1 MYFKLSLV
9 IILIVFFTIPIFTT
23 DVFGHGLGGD
33 QAPPISFEGMEV
45 TVSTMLDPS
54 DITVGEVDSA
64 NIQVRFFDTL
74 TDENLEKVTFRVE
87 VWRSG
92 DLLARNLFFDDD
104 GTLDIEIRPEFGCTE
119 PEPWQC
125 TTYFGSEHASAPGA
139 LYVQGQGRPL
149 IKGPIF
155 DKGGLY
161 NIRVDIEGASGP
173 RTLLAQVLRFDTFV
187 SVAQEQNFVIQ
198 TAQAQPVPVIVKT
211 YYDDIENFK
220 FTNSDNSISFD
231 MPFDWDPDYVDL
243 VQVVHEE
250 IRVPKSFSPYA
261 EDKQFKGL
269 VDGIEVDKR
278 TIMIDP
284 YSDKDNNIIHFMVSG
299 AELKRINDV
308 LGPMHYDSKNISFNL
323 IPQSKVT
330 KNSNDFYLVD
340 PQTGNS
346 VGSTVKISWDSK
358 YGVND
363 DIPFEITFFDENRNL
378 LKNVRYGYV
387 VINQNTNE
395 IILENSASDQVNQAI
410 FAIEGIDYQTINIPS
425 NDLYRIDV
433 VIFGQGTVGL
443 DYDATY
449 SGIGSGLIEVSP
461 GGQKPTQITQPP
473 ASDDISIPNWVKNN
487 AGWWSTGQISDNDFA
502 SGIEFMIKEEI
513 IKVPIASS
521 GQQSGDT
528 AIPDW
533 VKNNAGWWSEG
544 QISDKD
550 FANGIQY
557 LVTNGIISV

>member
-1 MYFKLSLV
+1 LYFKLSLA
-9 IILIVFFTIPIFTT
+9 IILVGLFTIPIFTT

-45 TVSTMLDPS
+45 TVSTMIDPS

-74 TDENLEKVTFRVE
+74 TDDNLEKVTFRVE

-125 TTYFGSEHASAPGA
+125 TTYFGSEHASSPGA
-139 LYVQGQGRPL
+139 LYVQGEGRPL

-173 RTLLAQVLRFDTFV
+173 RTLVAQVLRFDTFV

-198 TAQAQPVPVIVKT
+198 TAQAQQVPVIVKT
-211 YYDDIENFK
+211 YYDDVENFK

-261 EDKQFKGL
+261 EDKQFKGF

-299 AELKRINDV
+299 AELKRINDA
-308 LGPMHYDSKNISFNL
+308 LGSMHYDSNKISFNL
-323 IPQSKVT
+323 IPQNKVT
-330 KNSNDFYLVD
+330 KNSMQLQFDSNALV
-340 PQTGNS
+340 Q
-346 VGSTVKISWDSK
+346 ISWNSK
-358 YGVND
+358 YGVGEE
-363 DIPFEITFFDENRNL
+363 IPFEFTFFDPNGNL
-378 LKNVRYGYV
+378 LKDVRYGYS
-387 VINQNTNE
+387 ITDQSGNE
-395 IILENSASDQVNQAI
+395 LVSNVGNDPNNPGIVGS
-410 FAIEGIDYQTINIPS
+410 EGIDTQIITIPSQELYNINIA
-425 NDLYRIDV
+425 
-433 VIFGQGTVGL
+433 IFGQRI
-443 DYDATY
+443 DYDQTY
-449 SGIGSGLIEVSP
+449 AGIASGLIEVGP
-461 GGQKPTQITQPP
+461 GGQKTTQITQPP
-473 ASDDISIPNWVKNN
+473 TTDDISIPSWIKNN
-487 AGWWSTGQISDNDFA
+487 AKWWSDGQIDDNSFVQ
-502 SGIEFMIKEEI
+502 GIQYMIKEKI
-513 IKVPIASS
+513 IKVPVTSS
-521 GQQSGDT
+521 GQQSGDST
-528 AIPDW
+528 IPDW
-533 VKNNAGWWSEG
+533 IRNNAQWWSEG